1 MKRITKTALL
11 NNLRTITLSML
22 FTASALAVEQETLLI
37 TIVSASVGYGTLV
50 DSDVQYLAQSGRLD
64 TVCSRTFLEN
74 AEITLSDAQGIE
86 RPITDYCLIPTGWNG
101 LGGDELEWTDPTN
114 GTKQSTRNASITTSY
129 QTPLDRK
136 KARLIQSCFK
146 LPQQHDMNGTLAVQ
160 GMLRGPTIE

>member
-11 NNLRTITLSML
+11 NNLCSMIL
-22 FTASALAVEQETLLI
+22 PMLLMASAHAVEREPLLI
-37 TIVSASVGYGTLV
+37 TIKAVAGPWGTLV

-86 RPITDYCLIPTGWNG
+86 RPITDYCLIPTGWNSVV
-101 LGGDELEWTDPTN
+101 GDELEWTDPTN
-114 GTKQSTRNASITTSY
+114 GTKQSIRNASITTSY

-146 LPQQHDMNGTLAVQ
+146 LPQQHDMNGTLAVR
-160 GMLRGPTIE
+160 GGLRGPTIE